1 MRLRKKTAEIR
12 CSEESKTPNRT
23 SNWNWK
29 DFVKDTNWFATM
41 CNLPSPPGGL
51 IPVEI
56 PETLISMEKLTQ
68 CFTRGPRWFRVNPSR
83 IIPVAELKELVEI
96 LEGPAIAK
104 RNRLNI
110 PVAKGI
116 YAERI
121 LGLSVNWALYAHHKH
136 KVLLQRAWSSG
147 RPPPRGPPLLR
158 VPIWYNRPPP
168 LNLNAIDGFA
178 LKETPPADAATGCGT
193 SIEVI
198 ECNLSPKVA
207 YSCSSLNSD
216 AAADIQRCSDPV
228 ERRDPSLNHEPDHT
242 PGVNSEHTAHAE
254 NFKTE
259 APRQNTENL
268 RTEAL
273 AGTTYNQSLISM
285 LTPERLQ
292 LEILSLT
299 RQQQKLQDDISIL
312 RSILEMVSRKG
323 QNTENLRTEAPTG
336 TAYNQ
341 SLISMLTPERIQ
353 LEILSLTR
361 QQQKL
366 QDDISILRS
375 ILEMVSR
382 KGCED
387 LVTVNMVCRL

>member
-12 CSEESKTPNRT
+12 YSEESKTPNRT

-29 DFVKDTNWFATM
+29 NFVKDTNWFATM

-51 IPVEI
+51 IPMEL
-56 PETLISMEKLTQ
+56 PETAGS
-68 CFTRGPRWFRVNPSR
+68 S
-83 IIPVAELKELVEI
+83 
-96 LEGPAIAK
+96 
-104 RNRLNI
+104 
-110 PVAKGI
+110 
-116 YAERI
+116 
-121 LGLSVNWALYAHHKH
+121 
-136 KVLLQRAWSSG
+136 LLQNLRSLFKFLKKAWSSG
-147 RPPPRGPPLLR
+147 RPPPHGPPLLR

-168 LNLNAIDGFA
+168 LNFNLNAIDGFV
-178 LKETPPADAATGCGT
+178 LKETLVGSAPPADAATGCDT

-207 YSCSSLNSD
+207 YSCSSLKSD
-216 AAADIQRCSDPV
+216 AAADIQRCSNPI
-228 ERRDPSLNHEPDHT
+228 ERRDPSHNHEPDHA

-312 RSILEMVSRKG
+312 RSILEMSNTALTSRQVKFLHAMG
-323 QNTENLRTEAPTG
+323 ATVRNSSLFLEKMQLNERKEAEAKEMMEG
-336 TAYNQ
+336 
-341 SLISMLTPERIQ
+341 MEERELQEFIDFYRMMIDAASSV
-353 LEILSLTR
+353 L
-361 QQQKL
+361 QQRRN
-366 QDDISILRS
+366 SNS
-375 ILEMVSR
+375 SR
-382 KGCED
+382 
-387 LVTVNMVCRL
+387 NF